1 MHLPRVHTTARWID
15 QGDSILG
22 QLAGLDVN
30 PGPLFCDDSGLY
42 IIIVN
47 KYWKQNIG

>member
-1 MHLPRVHTTARWID
+1 MHPPRVHTTAHWID

-30 PGPLFCDDSGLY
+30 PGPSAIQAFIL
-42 IIIVN
+42 I
-47 KYWKQNIG
+47 